1 VIHLLTP
8 ALSSIG
14 GEGGMQVV
22 TRNCKSS
29 SIAAFSSSGGEGARR
44 ADEEASCLKLVAAT
58 GRAGKSVVKHMPPVL
73 TYARFFSFVS
83 FDRFVILE

>member
-1 VIHLLTP
+1 MIHLLTR
-8 ALSSIG
+8 ALSSIVG
-14 GEGGMQVV
+14 VGGMHFV
-22 TRNCKSS
+22 TGIFKSS
-29 SIAAFSSSGGEGARR
+29 SFAAFSSSGVYGARWG
-44 ADEEASCLKLVAAT
+44 DVEASCLKLVAAT